1 MVNNQWGKSHLGD
14 INSDNKEIGIDFPIS
29 YMTLPFA
36 INISCFNADADA
48 ANSYN
53 LYAKNVSINRFNV
66 LGDEWGPVVQ
76 DISVYWISVGK

>member
-1 MVNNQWGKSHLGD
+1 
-14 INSDNKEIGIDFPIS
+14 
-29 YMTLPFA
+29 MTLPFA

-66 LGDEWGPVVQ
+66 LGDEWGAVVQ